1 MTRNA
6 GRRFGL
12 LKDRILSLF
21 KPEKPTYRRFRDPLG
36 NFELFYPTNWKFDQD
51 VAVVDG
57 KYSIC
62 FEGRE
67 GHLTVAV
74 DASLPE
80 NFDFQSHAKKE
91 LESPSSGI
99 IAQITKGRFLGMP
112 SYSREFR
119 YDSGGKTF
127 LGGGEMFFSGS
138 AVFSVSWSAPERNK
152 AGQEILRHILQS
164 LVVRQGMRFS
174 ER

>member
-1 MTRNA
+1 M
-6 GRRFGL
+6 
-12 LKDRILSLF
+12 LKDKILSF
-21 KPEKPTYRRFRDPLG
+21 FAPKDPVYRRFRDPLG

-51 VAVVDG
+51 VAVVNG

-62 FEGRE
+62 FEGGD
-67 GHLTVAV
+67 GHFTVSV
-74 DASLPE
+74 DAALPE
-80 NFDFQSHAKKE
+80 GFDFPAHAKKE

-99 IAQITKGRFLGMP
+99 IADIKKSRFHGMP

-119 YDSGGKTF
+119 YESEGKTY

-138 AVFSVSWSAPERNK
+138 AVFSLSWAAPEKKKR
-152 AGQEILRHILQS
+152 AQEIIAHILNS
-164 LVVRQGMRFS
+164 LIVRQGLTFS